1 MKIVK
6 ILSAFAAVCALVIG
20 CAKEG
25 PTVLKEIQVSSSYV
39 GIPTNGGSKTI
50 TVTATDSWSIN
61 EIPQWL
67 TISPA
72 SGSAGET
79 TVTFTAGKA
88 LSNNENTVKIVC
100 AGKSQSIIVK
110 QLAEKVE
117 PKVLTVSEAIA
128 ICNKLT
134 DQEIAPGTYRVK
146 GVVCSI
152 VELSE
157 SYGNVTFFISDD
169 GKNADGKRFEVY
181 RALWLNGAKFKA
193 GDSLEIGDEVI
204 IEGQIMNYKGTPET
218 KEGQAFVYQIN
229 KSLIKCDSLVFEGAK
244 LAALPIEGGEFEAAL
259 TCKGNGVSVVVPD
272 DAKSWLSVTGVKTVG
287 EKATVSFLAA
297 QNDAGDRSTT
307 LTFSTTDGKKDYT
320 AQATL
325 SQKGAILEVSVAE
338 FNAAPKSSTVYRLSG
353 IVTTID
359 DASKGNFHFKDF
371 SAETYVYKA
380 TNFAD
385 YSTLKAG
392 DIVTIIGNRDE
403 YNGTIE
409 LTNGVIEGVKP
420 ATTVTVAEADALA
433 DDDKN
438 DPKNYIKI
446 TGTVT
451 KPEKS
456 LLDSKTKAWDLTNY
470 GNFDLVDETG
480 TIYVY
485 GVSTGWK
492 GSKGNGAFATLGVE
506 EGDKI
511 TIVAY
516 KTSYKG
522 MNQLVGMY
530 VSHEKGQVTPP
541 TPPAPVGDD
550 MVISLEDVPTS
561 YPAEA
566 TTFTINGYDY
576 SILNVA
582 NFGKGDGIQMK
593 KNGSYISSLTAAKRD
608 IASVRVDANMA
619 KYGPDAQYG
628 WDPSNIK
635 LYVKATADGEEV
647 PVEGVKDDT
656 GITYTIAEGE
666 YKFFTLKNESTFAV
680 YLEKI
685 TAFVVAE

>member
-6 ILSAFAAVCALVIG
+6 IISALAAVCALVIG

-50 TVTATDSWSIN
+50 TVTATDSWSIKMVPN
-61 EIPQWL
+61 WL
-67 TISPA
+67 TVSPTV
-72 SGSAGET
+72 GSAGET
-79 TVTFTAGKA
+79 VVTFTAEKA
-88 LSNNENTVKIVC
+88 LSNNEGTVKIEC
-100 AGKSQSIIVK
+100 AGKEQTIIVK
-110 QLAEKVE
+110 QLAEVVE
-117 PKVLTVSEAIA
+117 LKPISVAEALEV
-128 ICNKLT
+128 CKQFP
-134 DQEIAPGTYRVK
+134 DGSQVRRVK
-146 GVVCSI
+146 GVVCRI
-152 VELSE
+152 QELDTGQ
-157 SYGNVTFFISDD
+157 YGNATFFLSDD
-169 GKNADGKRFEVY
+169 GTYGKDNWLEVY
-181 RALWLNGAKFKA
+181 RAYWFDGKKFTDPNA
-193 GDSLEIGDEVI
+193 FAVGDELV
-204 IEGQIMNYKGTPET
+204 IEGNLMIYGGTTPET
-218 KEGQAFVYQIN
+218 VQYTAFVVEHN
-229 KSLIKCDSLVFEGAK
+229 PSLIKCDSLVVDGVK
-244 LAALPIEGGEFEAAL
+244 SNLLPIEGGQIDAVL
-259 TCKGNGVSVVVPD
+259 TCKGDGITVSIPD
-272 DAKSWLSVTGVKTVG
+272 DAKSWLSVSGIQTSGTV
-287 EKATVSFLAA
+287 ATVSLTAA
-297 QNDAGDRSTT
+297 PNAGGDRSTEV
-307 LTFSTTDGKKDYT
+307 TFSTTSNGKSYT
-320 AQATL
+320 AVAAI
-325 SQKGAILEVSVAE
+325 SQTGAIIECSIAE

-409 LTNGVIEGVKP
+409 LTNGVIEEVKP

-433 DDDKN
+433 DDDTN

-456 LLDSKTKAWDLTNY
+456 LLDAGTKKWDLTKY

-485 GVSTGWK
+485 GVTAGWK
-492 GSKGNGAFATLGVE
+492 GAKGTGAIATNGVE
-506 EGDKI
+506 EGDKL

-541 TPPAPVGDD
+541 APTGDD
-550 MVISLEDVPTS
+550 MVIASGDVPTK
-561 YPAEA
+561 YPTEA
-566 TTFTINGYDY
+566 TTYTINGYDY
-576 SILNVA
+576 SLLNVA
-582 NFGKGDGIQMK
+582 NYGDGIQMK
-593 KNGSYISSLTAAKRD
+593 KSGSYISSLTAAKRA

-619 KYGPDAQYG
+619 KYPADAQYP

-647 PVEGVKDDT
+647 AVEGVKDDT
-656 GITYTIAEGE
+656 GITYSVAEGD

-680 YLEKI
+680 YLDKI
-685 TAFVVAE
+685 TVSVVAE

>member
-110 QLAEKVE
+110 QLAEKIELKPISVA
-117 PKVLTVSEAIA
+117 EAIEV
-128 ICNKLT
+128 CKQFP
-134 DQEIAPGTYRVK
+134 DGSQVRRVK
-146 GVVCSI
+146 GVVCRI
-152 VELSE
+152 QELDTGQ
-157 SYGNVTFFISDD
+157 YGNATFFLSDD
-169 GKNADGKRFEVY
+169 GTYGKDNWLEVY
-181 RALWLNGAKFKA
+181 RAYWFDGKKFTDPNA
-193 GDSLEIGDEVI
+193 FAVGDELV
-204 IEGQIMNYKGTPET
+204 IEGNLMIYGGTTPET
-218 KEGQAFVYQIN
+218 VQYTAFVVEHN
-229 KSLIKCDSLVFEGAK
+229 PSLIKCDSLVFEGAK

-485 GVSTGWK
+485 GVSTGWN
-492 GSKGNGAFATLGVE
+492 GAKGNGAFATLGVE